1 MILKNIVTRLILNK
15 DLSNSELNFL
25 FKKII
30 SAEINENLISA
41 ILTLISRNGHNYKN
55 IFIAAKI
62 LRKS

>member
-1 MILKNIVTRLILNK
+1 MILKNIVTSLILNK

-41 ILTLISRNGHNYKN
+41 I
-55 IFIAAKI
+55 
-62 LRKS
+62 